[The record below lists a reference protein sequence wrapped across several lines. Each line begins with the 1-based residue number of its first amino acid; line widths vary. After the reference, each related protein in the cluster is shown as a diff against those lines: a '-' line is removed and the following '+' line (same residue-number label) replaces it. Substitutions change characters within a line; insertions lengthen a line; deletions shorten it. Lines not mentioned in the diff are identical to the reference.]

1 MARLEV
7 VQGDITTFAADAIVN
22 AANENL
28 QHGGGVAAA
37 ISRAAGP
44 ELQQASYEIGHCPTG
59 EAVVTPGFKLPARFV
74 IHAVGPIWQSGT
86 NGEPTALFSAYYKA
100 AKAGAEAGAR
110 TIAFPSIS
118 TGIYGYPIED
128 AVDIA
133 IAALL
138 EALADYLSI
147 EKITVVTFSDSD
159 YEIFSEAVEGLFD

>member
-7 VQGDITTFAADAIVN
+7 VQGDITTFTADAIVN

-28 QHGGGVAAA
+28 RHGGGVAAA
-37 ISRAAGP
+37 IAKAAGP
-44 ELQQASYEIGHCPTG
+44 ELQEASNRIGYCPTG
-59 EAVVTPGFKLPARFV
+59 EAVVTPGFELPAKFV
-74 IHAVGPIWQSGT
+74 VHTVGPIWQGGA

-100 AKAGAEAGAR
+100 AKAGADAGAK

-118 TGIYGYPIED
+118 TGIYGYPVDE
-128 AVDIA
+128 AVDVA

-147 EKITVVTFSDSD
+147 EKITIVTYSDSD
-159 YEIFSEAVEGLFD
+159 FEIFSEAVEGLFD